1 MARTTAR
8 KYYSN
13 PAKQFVELPKTS
25 IPRSVFNRS
34 HGYKTA
40 MPVGKLIPFFVDEV
54 LPGDTFNLKTAML
67 ARLSTPIVPF
77 MDNLYIRTFY
87 FFVPNRLLWEHWEA
101 MNGDQKSGPTASTDY
116 MVPQGNISFASGG
129 VPIGSI
135 GDYMGLPTGL
145 SSGSLMV
152 SELPLRAY
160 SLIWNEWFRDENLQD
175 AVNIDKNTGR
185 YFVGDSS
192 ITSSNSDNVVWYQN
206 LPLPVDKFHDYF
218 TSALPWPQKG
228 PGVEISLGGSA
239 PVIGDLSA
247 TSLFA
252 NWAVANDNNKLNPR
266 SGTSQII
273 LQTQNQHIAGDGAS
287 QSWSLLGGSTGPIIN
302 SDTHSKDFDINVN
315 KVGMN
320 GVTGLVANLS
330 ESTPISINDLRQAFQ
345 IQKLYERDA
354 RGGTRYTE
362 ILRSHFGV
370 VSPDARLQRPE
381 YLGGGKIRI
390 NVNPVQQTSRTDE
403 SSGTPHGILNA
414 YNIGFYSLH
423 CFTKSFVEHGFI
435 IGLVCVQSDLT
446 YQQGL
451 NRMWSRKA
459 RFDYYWP
466 VFAHLGEQAI
476 LNKEIYAQGNDQDDE
491 VFGYQER
498 YAEYRYFPSMI
509 TGQLR
514 STSPTPLDVW
524 HLAEKFETLPKVNNQ
539 FLMDHTPIER
549 VVAVTDEPPIILD
562 AWFDMKCVRPMP
574 VYSTPG
580 LVDHF

>member
-1 MARTTAR
+1 MSRTTAR
-8 KYYSN
+8 KHYSN

-34 HGYKTA
+34 HGHKTA
-40 MPVGKLIPFFVDEV
+40 IPVGKLIPFFVDEV

-116 MVPQGNISFASGG
+116 LVPMTDTYGI
-129 VPIGSI
+129 PIGSL
-135 GDYMGLPTGL
+135 GDYMGLPVNL
-145 SSGSLMV
+145 PNDSSNTLKV
-152 SELPLRAY
+152 SDLPRRAVA
-160 SLIWNEWFRDENLQD
+160 LIWNEWFRSEDLQEPY
-175 AVNIDKNTGR
+175 NIDKNTGR
-185 YFVGDSS
+185 FYVGDQPV
-192 ITSSNSDNVVWYQN
+192 IGNNVNN
-206 LPLPVDKFHDYF
+206 LLSYKGSCPPVDKFHDYF

-239 PVIGDLSA
+239 PVTGDLSA

-287 QSWSLLGGSTGPIIN
+287 QSWSLLGGATGSIN
-302 SDTHSKDFDINVN
+302 NPDTHSQDFDINVN

-320 GVTGLVANLS
+320 GVTGLAADLS
-330 ESTPISINDLRQAFQ
+330 QSTPISINDLRQAFQ

-381 YLGGGKIRI
+381 YLGGGKSRI
-390 NVNPVQQTSRTDE
+390 NVNPVQQTSSTDE
-403 SSGTPHGILNA
+403 SSGTPQGNLAA
-414 YNIGFYSLH
+414 YAVGFDSRH
-423 CFTKSFVEHGFI
+423 CFTKSFVEHGYI

-476 LNKEIYAQGNDQDDE
+476 LNKEIYAQGNEQDDE

-498 YAEYRYFPSMI
+498 YAEYRYFPSLI

-514 STSPTPLDVW
+514 STSSTPLDVW
-524 HLAEKFETLPKVNNQ
+524 HLAEKFETLPKLNSTFIQ
-539 FLMDHTPIER
+539 DATPIER

>member
-1 MARTTAR
+1 MAKTTAR
-8 KYYSN
+8 KHYSN

-34 HGYKTA
+34 HGHKTA
-40 MPVGKLIPFFVDEV
+40 IPVGKLIPFFVDEV

-87 FFVPNRLLWEHWEA
+87 FFVPNRLIWEHWEA

-116 MVPQGNISFASGG
+116 LVPQASLTNLQ
-129 VPIGSI
+129 IGTI
-135 GDYMGLPTGL
+135 GDYFGLPVNIQNNIA
-145 SSGSLMV
+145 V

-160 SLIWNEWFRDENLQD
+160 ALIWNEWFRDENLQD
-175 AVNIDKNTGR
+175 AKNIDPNTGR
-185 YFVGDSS
+185 MYVGDQE
-192 ITSSNSDNVVWYQN
+192 TSSVVSTGRLSY
-206 LPLPVDKFHDYF
+206 PGDPAPVAKFHDYF

-228 PGVEISLGGSA
+228 PGVEISLGSQVPVVFDSSFGLKVSGVPTYKIGSDSEVRKLSSYLMEGTSGPGTNNLVLGTWSTGRLPTGDITWVNPGVSFSTEGA
-239 PVIGDLSA
+239 TVDLS
-247 TSLFA
+247 
-252 NWAVANDNNKLNPR
+252 K
-266 SGTSQII
+266 
-273 LQTQNQHIAGDGAS
+273 
-287 QSWSLLGGSTGPIIN
+287 
-302 SDTHSKDFDINVN
+302 
-315 KVGMN
+315 
-320 GVTGLVANLS
+320 
-330 ESTPISINDLRQAFQ
+330 STPISINDLRQAFQ

-381 YLGGGKIRI
+381 YLGGGKTRI
-390 NVNPVQQTSRTDE
+390 NVNPVQQTSSTDE
-403 SSGTPHGILNA
+403 TSGTPQGNLAA
-414 YNIGFYSLH
+414 YAVGFDSRH
-423 CFTKSFVEHGFI
+423 CFTKSFVEHGYI

-451 NRMWSRKA
+451 NRMWSRRA

-476 LNKEIYAQGNDQDDE
+476 LNKEIYMQGTAEDDE

-498 YAEYRYFPSMI
+498 YAEYRFFPSMI

-514 STSPTPLDVW
+514 STSSTPLDVW
-524 HLAEKFETLPKVNNQ
+524 HLSEKFETLPKLNDTFIQ
-539 FLMDHTPIER
+539 DATPIER

>member
-8 KYYSN
+8 KHYSN

-34 HGYKTA
+34 HGHKTA
-40 MPVGKLIPFFVDEV
+40 IPVGKLIPFFVDEV
-54 LPGDTFNLKTAML
+54 LPGDTFNLKTALL

-87 FFVPNRLLWEHWEA
+87 FFVPNRLVWRHWEA
-101 MNGDQKSGPTASTDY
+101 MNGDQRSGPTASTDY
-116 MVPQGNISFASGG
+116 MVPEYNNSTPFE
-129 VPIGSI
+129 IGSI
-135 GDYMGLPTGL
+135 ADYMGIPIGVNNLNIN
-145 SSGSLMV
+145 
-152 SELPLRAY
+152 ELPLRAF
-160 SLIWNEWFRDENLQD
+160 SLIWNEWFRDQNLQD
-175 AVNIDKNTGR
+175 AYNIDPNTGFLYDDDGR
-185 YFVGDSS
+185 MTAQKVDNYLAY
-192 ITSSNSDNVVWYQN
+192 NSQPPSVA
-206 LPLPVDKFHDYF
+206 KFHDYF

-228 PGVEISLGGSA
+228 PGVEISLGGSV
-239 PVIGDLSA
+239 PVVYGDEYSPMNVYIRDKLTIPGVSPAAYIDGSSGPASFMATGIHNDGAQFNVESKPSAIVSVQYGSGGASKVQAYLKNADATVDLSQA
-247 TSLFA
+247 
-252 NWAVANDNNKLNPR
+252 
-266 SGTSQII
+266 
-273 LQTQNQHIAGDGAS
+273 
-287 QSWSLLGGSTGPIIN
+287 
-302 SDTHSKDFDINVN
+302 
-315 KVGMN
+315 
-320 GVTGLVANLS
+320 
-330 ESTPISINDLRQAFQ
+330 TPISINDLRQAFQ

-381 YLGGGKIRI
+381 YLGGGKSRI
-390 NVNPVQQTSRTDE
+390 NVNPVQQTSSTDE
-403 SSGTPHGILNA
+403 SSGTPQGNLAA
-414 YNIGFYSLH
+414 YAVGFDSRH

-476 LNKEIYAQGNDQDDE
+476 LNKEIYAQGNEQDDE

-498 YAEYRYFPSMI
+498 YAEYRYFPSLI

-514 STSPTPLDVW
+514 STSSTPLDVW
-524 HLAEKFETLPKVNNQ
+524 HLAEKFETLPKLNSTFIQ
-539 FLMDHTPIER
+539 DATPIER

-562 AWFDMKCVRPMP
+562 AWFNMKCVRPMP

>member
-1 MARTTAR
+1 MAKTTAR
-8 KYYSN
+8 KHYSN

-34 HGYKTA
+34 HGHKTGI
-40 MPVGKLIPFFVDEV
+40 PVGKLIPFFVDEV

-87 FFVPNRLLWEHWEA
+87 FFVPNRLIWEHWEA

-116 MVPQGNISFASGG
+116 LVPQASLTNLQ
-129 VPIGSI
+129 IGTI
-135 GDYMGLPTGL
+135 GDYFGLPVNIQNNIA
-145 SSGSLMV
+145 V

-160 SLIWNEWFRDENLQD
+160 ALIWNEWFRDENLQN
-175 AVNIDKNTGR
+175 AKNIDPNTGR
-185 YFVGDSS
+185 MYVGDQA
-192 ITSSNSDNVVWYQN
+192 TSSVVSTGRLSY
-206 LPLPVDKFHDYF
+206 LGDPAPVAKFHDYF

-228 PGVEISLGGSA
+228 PGVEISLGGNVPVVFDPA
-239 PVIGDLSA
+239 PSIVADTANNGKFLFKSVSNP
-247 TSLFA
+247 TS
-252 NWAVANDNNKLNPR
+252 D
-266 SGTSQII
+266 TSPYYALTTEGN
-273 LQTQNQHIAGDGAS
+273 LQTS
-287 QSWSLLGGSTGPIIN
+287 STGPGASISYLGYQSGLQITALDGG
-302 SDTHSKDFDINVN
+302 SVDLSK
-315 KVGMN
+315 
-320 GVTGLVANLS
+320 
-330 ESTPISINDLRQAFQ
+330 STPISINDLRQAFQ

-381 YLGGGKIRI
+381 YLGGGKTRI
-390 NVNPVQQTSRTDE
+390 NVNPVQQTSSTDE
-403 SSGTPHGILNA
+403 TSGTPQGNLAA
-414 YNIGFYSLH
+414 YAVGFDSRH
-423 CFTKSFVEHGFI
+423 CFTKSFVEHGYI

-451 NRMWSRKA
+451 NRMWSRRA

-476 LNKEIYAQGNDQDDE
+476 LNKEIYMQGTDEDDE

-498 YAEYRYFPSMI
+498 YAEYRFFPSMI

-514 STSPTPLDVW
+514 STSSTPLDVW
-524 HLAEKFETLPKVNNQ
+524 HLSEKFETLPKLNDAFIQ
-539 FLMDHTPIER
+539 DATPIER